1 MSGCLRL
8 AAAAA
13 AACIACAA
21 PTLAAD
27 LGRPSTPVMPP
38 AFSWTGVYLG
48 VHGGYGWA
56 SSLGLDLSGDLAG
69 GQLGF
74 NYQMGN
80 FVVGLEGDGSWADI
94 FHDVSAAAPGVPPA
108 ATFANDTLASLRGR
122 FGFAVDRVLVFATA
136 GGGWGHGT
144 LSGTVLGATVS
155 SAAWHSGWSAGGG
168 VEWAFFP
175 NWTARLEYLHYGLGS
190 ATYFGT
196 VNAGNLEADTFRA
209 GFSYLFH

>member
-1 MSGCLRL
+1 
-8 AAAAA
+8 
-13 AACIACAA
+13 
-21 PTLAAD
+21 
-27 LGRPSTPVMPP
+27 
-38 AFSWTGVYLG
+38 

-56 SSLGLDLSGDLAG
+56 SSLGGLDLSGDLAG

-74 NYQMGN
+74 NYQVGN
-80 FVVGLEGDGSWADI
+80 FVVGLEGDGDWADI
-94 FHDVSAAAPGVPPA
+94 FHAVNAAAPGVPLS
-108 ATFANDTLASLRGR
+108 ATLTNDALASLRGR
-122 FGFAVDRVLVFATA
+122 FGFALDRVLVFATA

-144 LSGTVLGATVS
+144 LSGTVLGATASS
-155 SAAWHSGWSAGGG
+155 SAWQTGWSAGGG

-196 VNAGNLEADTFRA
+196 VNAGKLDADTFRA